1 MTDLKEID
9 IYNDEELPQPEQQSL
24 LRSGGSRSLDE
35 QVVYNSVGSLSSA
48 ISGTDDDDNDTD
60 LEGNDNDN
68 DLGLELLKQH
78 QPLTIWEIICILS
91 TAFSYGC
98 ILTTLFLITLP
109 VECERIEQEHPEF
122 AKSVA
127 LGNFVAIAGVTQLI
141 SPFVGRLSDT
151 FQPPPPQDI
160 GQRLPFLILGS
171 VLTVV
176 GLLGEMFAS
185 YKSFWLRY
193 SFAFFA
199 HMIGLNVMY
208 AMMLAMIPDQVP
220 HAQTGIA
227 NGILAGH
234 LVTGSL
240 FGFGLFHGFLRS
252 NIQSMYG
259 LYTCIVIFSSIL
271 TGLYGH
277 DRDVDMALYRMNQRR
292 RSKRKKTR
300 RCTAATSTGN
310 GTALNGFGSPT
321 ASVDNKKKRP
331 TRKQRVMRKL
341 RKLKRV
347 SQHVAR
353 TVVVTPTIILRSMLV
368 DTIQAMDWR
377 TFCQSYTIDIDK
389 HSDFFWVTVSRL
401 FYYCGMSVQT
411 FFMYF
416 LHDIIKLKDDPE
428 GAVATLSI
436 IGQLAGAITCVP
448 VGIASDRYL
457 SGKRKPFVYL
467 ACYML
472 AVATF
477 GTIFARTMHHMVIVM
492 IILGGANGIYLTMDT
507 SLAVDTLPKDFDDE
521 NGSAQL
527 LGIWGVAAFLGSAL
541 GPMIGGPVLYYVGS
555 QVDNSTDVL
564 ILVDDDEHTTSI
576 QATQEYSIKGYTIL
590 LSLSSVSF
598 TGSPVFAWF
607 RSALSHN
614 VVSTFVTVL
623 LSDEQYIS

>member
-1 MTDLKEID
+1 MTAPEEKGLND
-9 IYNDEELPQPEQQSL
+9 DEEPQPQPEQQSL
-24 LRSGGSRSLDE
+24 LRSCGSGSLDA
-35 QVVYNSVGSLSSA
+35 QVVYNSVGSLLSV
-48 ISGTDDDDNDTD
+48 ISGTDNDNNDTD
-60 LEGNDNDN
+60 LDGNDTDN
-68 DLGLELLKQH
+68 DLGLELLKEQ
-78 QPLTIWEIICILS
+78 QPLSIWEIVCILS

-109 VECERIEQEHPEF
+109 VECERIEQQHPEF

-160 GQRLPFLILGS
+160 GQRLPFLVLGS
-171 VLTVV
+171 VMTVV

-185 YKSFWLRY
+185 YRSFWLRY

-234 LVTGSL
+234 LVSGSL
-240 FGFGLFHGFLRS
+240 FGFGLFHGYLRS

-277 DRDVDMALYRMNQRR
+277 DRDVDMALYRMNQKRESIRR
-292 RSKRKKTR
+292 KTKRNV
-300 RCTAATSTGN
+300 AAASTDNGN
-310 GTALNGFGSPT
+310 DANGFRSPST
-321 ASVDNKKKRP
+321 SFDKKKRP

-341 RKLKRV
+341 RKIKRV
-347 SQHVAR
+347 SQHVTR
-353 TVVVTPTIILRSMLV
+353 TVVVTPTIILRSMLI
-368 DTIQAMDWR
+368 DTVQDMDWR
-377 TFCQSYTIDIDK
+377 TFCQSYTIDIEK

-416 LHDIIKLKDDPE
+416 LHDIIKLKEDPE

-467 ACYML
+467 ACFML
-472 AVATF
+472 AVTTF
-477 GTIFARTMHHMVIVM
+477 GTIFARTMHHMIIVM
-492 IILGGANGIYLTMDT
+492 VILGGANGIYLTMDT

-541 GPMIGGPVLYYVGS
+541 GPMIGGPVLYYVGN
-555 QVDNSTDVL
+555 QANNATDVL
-564 ILVDDDEHTTSI
+564 ILVDDDENTTSI
-576 QATQEYSIKGYTIL
+576 QATQEYSIKGYAIL

-598 TGSPVFAWF
+598 SAVCIWSPLVLA
-607 RSALSHN
+607 HN
-614 VVSTFVTVL
+614 SVSIFVTVL
-623 LSDEQYIS
+623 LSNEQLFS

>member
-1 MTDLKEID
+1 MHA
-9 IYNDEELPQPEQQSL
+9 EQLSL
-24 LRSGGSRSLDE
+24 LRTGGSESLDE
-35 QVVYNSVGSLSSA
+35 QIVYNSFGSLLSVNTRA
-48 ISGTDDDDNDTD
+48 NNDENDTD
-60 LEGNDNDN
+60 LDGDDTDN
-68 DLGLELLKQH
+68 DLVIDMLKQE
-78 QPLTIWEIICILS
+78 PLTIWEIVCILS

-109 VECERIEQEHPEF
+109 VECERIEKGHPQI

-127 LGNFVAIAGVTQLI
+127 LGNFVAIAGVTQLV

-151 FQPPPPQDI
+151 FQPPPPHDI
-160 GQRLPFLILGS
+160 GQRLPFLMLGS

-185 YKSFWLRY
+185 YRSFWLRY
-193 SFAFFA
+193 SFAFFS

-292 RSKRKKTR
+292 RSLREQTRKNAGANSTDN
-300 RCTAATSTGN
+300 ATNS
-310 GTALNGFGSPT
+310 NGFQSP
-321 ASVDNKKKRP
+321 SSSDDKKKRP
-331 TRKQRVMRKL
+331 TTKQRMIRKL
-341 RKLKRV
+341 RKIKRV
-347 SQHVAR
+347 SQHVTR
-353 TVVVTPTIILRSMLV
+353 TVVVTPTIILRAMLV
-368 DTIQAMDWR
+368 DTIQDLDWQK
-377 TFCQSYTIDIDK
+377 FCQSYSIDIDK

-416 LHDIIKLKDDPE
+416 LHDIVKLKDDPE

-436 IGQLAGAITCVP
+436 VGQLAGAVTCVP
-448 VGIASDRYL
+448 VGIASDRYF
-457 SGKRKPFVYL
+457 SGRRKPFVYL
-467 ACYML
+467 ACFML
-472 AVATF
+472 AATTF
-477 GTIFARTMHHMVIVM
+477 GTIFARTMQDMVIVM
-492 IILGGANGIYLTMDT
+492 VILGGANGIYLTMDT
-507 SLAVDTLPKDFDDE
+507 SLAVDTLPTEFDDK

-555 QVDNSTDVL
+555 EPVNTTDVL
-564 ILVDDDEHTTSI
+564 IVVDDDANVTTVP
-576 QATQEYSIKGYTIL
+576 ATQEYSIMGYAIL
-590 LSLSSVSF
+590 LSLSSVS
-598 TGSPVFAWF
+598 
-607 RSALSHN
+607 
-614 VVSTFVTVL
+614 VL
-623 LSDEQYIS
+623 VYKLCL